1 MRLEK
6 INDVLGTANRG
17 NPAESSLC
25 TLCRADCTG
34 KCETWKSSLVGRKL
48 LYPRDFGLVTAGA
61 NKTTHVGV
69 SYDSLRIQGYA
80 YGSNGLAQG
89 LTSNADDCI
98 FPNVDLTTE
107 FGAKVKTKCRLPLMT
122 GALGSTFIA
131 AKYWDSFAAGCALTG
146 IPIVVGEN
154 VVGVDKE
161 STIGGGKITNAPEL
175 DRRIDTY
182 LRYFDGYGAI
192 IVQLNV
198 EDTRNGVAEYVA
210 EKYGD
215 KCIIELKWGQG
226 AKNIGGEIQVTSLDY
241 AIFLKERGYVVD
253 PNPALPEVQEAF
265 KKGAIKSFARHS
277 RLGGT
282 HLSSVDLVREDFMK
296 SVEYLRSLGFAR
308 ISLKTGSYGMEE
320 LAMAIKFAS
329 DAGLDLLTIDGS
341 GGGTGMSPWNMM
353 QSWGVP
359 SINLH
364 SKAYEYASVLAAK
377 GQNVVDL
384 SFAGG
389 FALEDSIFKGLALGA
404 PYTKLICM
412 GRGIMIPGFLGA
424 NVEGALNPDRRE
436 RLNGNWDKL
445 PKSVSDLG
453 STPQEIFASYFD
465 VQKKVGKDEMKNIPY
480 GAIAMYTMADKLA
493 CGIQQ
498 LLAGARKFNMNQI
511 TRNEIFAANRETAK
525 ETGVT
530 YITDANNESAMKI
543 LMS

>member
-1 MRLEK
+1 
-6 INDVLGTANRG
+6 
-17 NPAESSLC
+17 
-25 TLCRADCTG
+25 
-34 KCETWKSSLVGRKL
+34 
-48 LYPRDFGLVTAGA
+48 
-61 NKTTHVGV
+61 
-69 SYDSLRIQGYA
+69 
-80 YGSNGLAQG
+80 
-89 LTSNADDCI
+89 
-98 FPNVDLTTE
+98 
-107 FGAKVKTKCRLPLMT
+107 
-122 GALGSTFIA
+122 
-131 AKYWDSFAAGCALTG
+131 
-146 IPIVVGEN
+146 
-154 VVGVDKE
+154 
-161 STIGGGKITNAPEL
+161 
-175 DRRIDTY
+175 
-182 LRYFDGYGAI
+182 
-192 IVQLNV
+192 
-198 EDTRNGVAEYVA
+198 
-210 EKYGD
+210 
-215 KCIIELKWGQG
+215 
-226 AKNIGGEIQVTSLDY
+226 
-241 AIFLKERGYVVD
+241 
-253 PNPALPEVQEAF
+253 
-265 KKGAIKSFARHS
+265 
-277 RLGGT
+277 
-282 HLSSVDLVREDFMK
+282 
-296 SVEYLRSLGFAR
+296 
-308 ISLKTGSYGMEE
+308 
-320 LAMAIKFAS
+320 
-329 DAGLDLLTIDGS
+329 
-341 GGGTGMSPWNMM
+341 MSPWNMM